1 MNKWP
6 SLEILPVSSDLIE
19 AELVRNPLS
28 ATHILL
34 TKGEQVSGIVN
45 LEAIVDV
52 SRFSRVDKLLCVTA
66 FVLRFFSL
74 FKVVK
79 FQRKRSRGSP

>member
-6 SLEILPVSSDLIE
+6 SLKIFPASSELIE

-34 TKGEQVSGIVN
+34 TKGERVSGNVN
-45 LEAIVDV
+45 LDAIINV
-52 SRFSRVDKLLCVTA
+52 SRFSQVDKLLCVTA
-66 FVLRFFSL
+66 FVLRFLNQAHTAFGHACLVS
-74 FKVVK
+74 
-79 FQRKRSRGSP
+79 